1 MEVLHNRQEYNVTS
15 RVALVTGAGR
25 NVGQGIAVALAAA
38 GYRVAVNDLDDQRT
52 KQTVEL
58 VSGLGGSAV
67 SAPFDVTDPDAVAS
81 AVARVQADLGPIDVV
96 VNNAGIAEGNRTGPF
111 LDSTTDDW
119 HTQIGINMIG
129 SMNVIHAA
137 LPGMA
142 ERGWGR
148 VIQISSG
155 AASVGLPIG
164 VSLYGGSKA
173 GIEGFLRHLSQE
185 VGRSG
190 VTVNSLALGLMDN
203 NAESVGGTG
212 SPALQTLLDG
222 IPVGRL
228 GKPSDVGGAVLWL
241 CSEPGSWVTGQTIHL
256 NGGSVN
262 GR

>member
-1 MEVLHNRQEYNVTS
+1 MTD

-25 NVGQGIAVALAAA
+25 SVGQGIAVALAEA
-38 GYRVAVNDLDDQRT
+38 GYRVVVNDLDDQRT
-52 KQTVEL
+52 KQTL
-58 VSGLGGSAV
+58 DLINGSGGTAV
-67 SAPFDVTDPDAVAS
+67 SAPFDVTDRDAVAS
-81 AVARVQADLGPIDVV
+81 AVAKVKADLGPIDVA
-96 VNNAGIAEGNRTGPF
+96 VNNAGVVEGHKTGPF
-111 LDSTTDDW
+111 LDSTPDDW
-119 HTQIGINMIG
+119 QAQVGLNMIG

-137 LPGMA
+137 LPGMV

-148 VIQISSG
+148 VIQVSSSAG
-155 AASVGLPIG
+155 SVGLRIG

-173 GIEGFLRHLSQE
+173 GIEGFLRHLSRE
-185 VGRSG
+185 VGPAG

-203 NAESVGGTG
+203 VAPSIEAGN
-212 SPALQTLLDG
+212 PAMKALLTG

-228 GKPSDVGGAVLWL
+228 GTPSDVGGAVLWL

>member
-1 MEVLHNRQEYNVTS
+1 MTS

-52 KQTVEL
+52 RQTVDL
-58 VSGLGGSAV
+58 ISGTGATAV

-81 AVARVQADLGPIDVV
+81 SVAQVKADLGPIDVV
-96 VNNAGIAEGNRTGPF
+96 VNNAGVVAGSKTDRF
-111 LDSTTDDW
+111 LDSTPHDW

-137 LPGMA
+137 LPGMV

-148 VIQISSG
+148 VIQISS
-155 AASVGLPIG
+155 AAGSRGLKIG

-173 GIEGFLRHLSQE
+173 GIEGFLRHLSCE

-203 NAESVGGTG
+203 VEPDI
-212 SPALQTLLDG
+212 PAMKALLAG

-241 CSEPGSWVTGQTIHL
+241 CSDPGSWVTGQTIHL

>member
-1 MEVLHNRQEYNVTS
+1 MTS

-25 NVGQGIAVALAAA
+25 NVGQGIAVALAEA

-58 VSGLGGSAV
+58 ITGSGGTAV
-67 SAPFDVTDPDAVAS
+67 SAPFDVTEPDEVAS
-81 AVARVQADLGPIDVV
+81 AVAQLQAELGPIDVV
-96 VNNAGIAEGNRTGPF
+96 VNNAGVPEGGKTGSF
-111 LDSTTDDW
+111 LNSTPSDW
-119 HTQIGINMIG
+119 HTYIGINMIG
-129 SMNVIHAA
+129 STNVLHAA
-137 LPGMA
+137 LPGMV

-155 AASVGLPIG
+155 AGSVGRNIG

-185 VGRSG
+185 VGPSG

-203 NAESVGGTG
+203 VGTDI
-212 SPALQTLLDG
+212 PTMKALLAG

-241 CSEPGSWVTGQTIHL
+241 CSEPGSWVTGQTIHV

-262 GR
+262 GH